1 MHLSSIWQCNIES
14 GMYWQATMEQIS
26 HDLYDGAQRQYNEN
40 QTYQKVFNQFRL
52 CASLSVCVVCSSWT
66 YSQTRLVSQR
76 LMSHSAYCH
85 RIFHPRPAPI
95 LNTDSVL
102 RLLSLRLISQ
112 NG

>member
-1 MHLSSIWQCNIES
+1 
-14 GMYWQATMEQIS
+14 
-26 HDLYDGAQRQYNEN
+26 LYINWKTVQM
-40 QTYQKVFNQFRL
+40 
-52 CASLSVCVVCSSWT
+52 CVKRAYVDS

-95 LNTDSVL
+95 LNTHSVL